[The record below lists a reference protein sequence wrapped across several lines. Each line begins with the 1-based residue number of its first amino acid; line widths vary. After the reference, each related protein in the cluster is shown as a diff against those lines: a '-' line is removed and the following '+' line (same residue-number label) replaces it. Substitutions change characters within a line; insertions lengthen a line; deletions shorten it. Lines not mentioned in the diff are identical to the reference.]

1 MEWTASGYCYNRN
14 WAEKTSF
21 FISSRGY
28 HTEVIRVDNII
39 RYLAAMTLANKML
52 DDSIITRREF
62 LAFEKRM
69 REKYELPECSL
80 YRDIHLLYPLDQR

>member
-1 MEWTASGYCYNRN
+1 MEWTATVYCYNRN
-14 WAEKTSF
+14 WTGKTSF
-21 FISSRGY
+21 FIPSRGY

-39 RYLAAMTLANKML
+39 RYVASMTLANEMF

-69 REKYELPECSL
+69 CEKYELPECSL

>member
-1 MEWTASGYCYNRN
+1 MEWTATVYCYNRN

-39 RYLAAMTLANKML
+39 RYLATMALANKML

-62 LAFEKRM
+62 LAFEKRI
-69 REKYELPECSL
+69 REKYGLPECSL

>member
-14 WAEKTSF
+14 WTGKTSF
-21 FISSRGY
+21 FLISQGY

-62 LAFEKRM
+62 LAFEKRI
-69 REKYELPECSL
+69 REKYGLPECSL

>member
-1 MEWTASGYCYNRN
+1 MRGPHFSFWI
-14 WAEKTSF
+14 TSF

-39 RYLAAMTLANKML
+39 RYLAAMILANKML

-69 REKYELPECSL
+69 HEKYELPECSL

>member
-14 WAEKTSF
+14 WTGKTSF
-21 FISSRGY
+21 FIPSRGY

-39 RYLAAMTLANKML
+39 RYLAAMILANKML

-69 REKYELPECSL
+69 LKKYELPECSL

>member
-1 MEWTASGYCYNRN
+1 M
-14 WAEKTSF
+14 
-21 FISSRGY
+21 
-28 HTEVIRVDNII
+28 DNII
-39 RYLAAMTLANKML
+39 RYVASMTLANEMF

-69 REKYELPECSL
+69 HEKYELPECSL

>member
-1 MEWTASGYCYNRN
+1 MRGPCFSFWI
-14 WAEKTSF
+14 TSF
-21 FISSRGY
+21 FIPSRGY

-39 RYLAAMTLANKML
+39 RYLATMALANKML

>member
-1 MEWTASGYCYNRN
+1 MEWTATVYCYNRN

-39 RYLAAMTLANKML
+39 RYLASMTLANEML

-69 REKYELPECSL
+69 CEKYELPECSL

>member
-1 MEWTASGYCYNRN
+1 MRGPCFSFWI
-14 WAEKTSF
+14 TSF
-21 FISSRGY
+21 STAFHGY

>member
-1 MEWTASGYCYNRN
+1 M
-14 WAEKTSF
+14 
-21 FISSRGY
+21 
-28 HTEVIRVDNII
+28 DNII

-62 LAFEKRM
+62 LAFEKRI
-69 REKYELPECSL
+69 REKYGLPECSL